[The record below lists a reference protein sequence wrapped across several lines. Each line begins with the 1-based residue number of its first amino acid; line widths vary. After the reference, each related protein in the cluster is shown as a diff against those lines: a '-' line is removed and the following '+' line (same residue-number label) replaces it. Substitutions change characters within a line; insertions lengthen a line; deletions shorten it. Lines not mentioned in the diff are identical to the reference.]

1 MDTSALRLTLAAG
14 EWSIE
19 YHPEFA
25 RQTKSGSKKAQEVS
39 DLPGRALED
48 KDKAIMEFAYNLSEQ
63 PGWHFVHGHGVNMAH
78 GAKSL
83 RSPQPRFAVRD
94 FPYRTSLARWRSG
107 GDLVWRVIEEKVDL
121 RDIANFQEQLT
132 HRAERPVAFYAPKS
146 SGNSK

>member
-25 RQTKSGSKKAQEVS
+25 RQTKTRGKKTQEEVDELFCRS
-39 DLPGRALED
+39 LED
-48 KDKAIMEFAYNLSEQ
+48 KDKAIMEFVYVLSE
-63 PGWHFVHGHGVNMAH
+63 PGWHFVGGHGVNVAS

-107 GDLVWRVIEEKVDL
+107 GNLVWRVIEEKVDL
-121 RDIANFQEQLT
+121 RDLENFQEQLK
-132 HRAERPVAFYAPKS
+132 HRAGRLVTFYAPKS
-146 SGNSK
+146 SGN